1 MGVHYTMHST
11 FVHLL
16 ELLYNEIKQLREKII
31 FVIKPAQKVT
41 LT

>member
-11 FVHLL
+11 FVHMF
-16 ELLYNEIKQLREKII
+16 EIFYNEIKQLREKII
-31 FVIKPAQKVT
+31 FIIKPAQKVT